1 MNNEL
6 QFLIY
11 NTPEEDI
18 SINAVV
24 KDETI
29 WLTQKAMAELFDVE
43 VPAISKHISNIIS
56 EGELKAEATIS
67 KMEIVQTEGNRNVKR
82 ILDFYSLDAII
93 SVGYRVSSKK
103 RPDKKAKAEYDEFNK
118 TQKINSDFEK
128 EAKRLLKKGGG
139 NNE

>member
-82 ILDFYSLDAII
+82 TLDFYNLDAII
-93 SVGYRVSSKK
+93 SVGYRVNS
-103 RPDKKAKAEYDEFNK
+103 RKA
-118 TQKINSDFEK
+118 S
-128 EAKRLLKKGGG
+128 R
-139 NNE
+139 